1 MPRPDRG
8 LASDH
13 ASRAAERLRAG
24 DHPGAERLYRDALA
38 IEPDQPDALHGLGC
52 LAHASGDHARA
63 IALIGRALQA
73 APRTAHF
80 HIVLGLA
87 LLAAGHTDAAR
98 AALTLACT
106 LEPRDPRA
114 HAAHGRILATAG
126 RTAEALAAFDHALS
140 LDPANPETQHERAS
154 LLLAAGQ
161 TEAAAQAFRTT
172 HALRPDDPVT
182 AANLGAAL
190 NALNRPEEAEPL
202 LTASLV
208 AAPNNA
214 ATLSTRGLARL
225 ALARLDDALA
235 DLAQAHALAPHDPA
249 IARHLALGH
258 YERDERPAARALL
271 EPLVARDP
279 HDHQARYNL
288 GILDLAEGN
297 LERGWQGYESRRSL
311 AGPARALNPAAL
323 TLTAE
328 QGLGDTIQFLRY
340 APLAAART
348 GAPIR
353 LAVPDALRRA
363 VASLNLPLIEPGRAG
378 DDTMPLASLPRLF
391 SPTLDTIPPPF
402 RPWFDRRTAE
412 RWTKRLHALA
422 PGLLHVGL
430 AWAGSPSY
438 RQDRRRSIPPA
449 LLEPLT
455 RLPGIR
461 LVSLQ
466 RGATLDGVLDPAAE
480 LQDLAETAALITAL
494 DLVIT
499 VDTAIVH
506 LAAGLG
512 KPVWLLDRLGGDW
525 RWLRGRTDS
534 PWYPSVRIFRAETY
548 ARPEQSWPRAI
559 ALVCVEL
566 KRPGALPLNPAKG

>member
-1 MPRPDRG
+1 MSRPERG
-8 LASDH
+8 HASDH

-24 DHPGAERLYRDALA
+24 DLPEAERLYNDALA
-38 IEPDQPDALHGLGC
+38 IDPDQPDALHGLGC
-52 LAHASGDHARA
+52 LAHANGDHARA

-87 LLAAGHTDAAR
+87 LLAAGHAEAAR

-114 HAAHGRILATAG
+114 HAAHGRILAAAG

-140 LDPANPETQHERAS
+140 LDPANPETHHERAS

-190 NALNRPEEAEPL
+190 NALNRPAEAEPL
-202 LTASLV
+202 LTLSLA
-208 AAPNNA
+208 AAPDSA

-235 DLAQAHALAPHDPA
+235 DLAQAHALAPNDPA

-271 EPLVARDP
+271 EPLVASHPD
-279 HDHQARYNL
+279 DHHARYNL
-288 GILDLAEGN
+288 GILDLAEGD

-311 AGPARALNPAAL
+311 AGPARAPDPAAL

-340 APLAAART
+340 APLVAART
-348 GAPIR
+348 DAPIR

-378 DDTMPLASLPRLF
+378 ADTIPLGSLPRLF

-402 RPWFDRRTAE
+402 RPWFDRRTDE
-412 RWTKRLHALA
+412 RWTQRLHASGTLQ
-422 PGLLHVGL
+422 VGL
-430 AWAGSPSY
+430 AWAGSPAY

-449 LLEPLT
+449 LLAPLT
-455 RLPGIR
+455 RVPGVR

-466 RGATLDGVLDPAAE
+466 RGASLDGVLDPAAE
-480 LQDLAETAALITAL
+480 LHDLAETAALIMAL
-494 DLVIT
+494 DLVVA

-512 KPVWLLDRLGGDW
+512 KPVWLLDRVGGDW
-525 RWLRGRTDS
+525 RWLRNRTGS
-534 PWYPSVRIFRAETY
+534 PWYPSVRIFRAET
-548 ARPEQSWPRAI
+548 ADPPEQSWPPVI
-559 ALVCVEL
+559 ARVCAEL
-566 KRPGALPLNPAKG
+566 ERPGALPLDPAKG